1 MLYYNRAYQ
10 ENRVYQENRS
20 NQTNKPYGAYYQ
32 ENRSNQEN
40 RYNQENRSYEE
51 NNNTEII
58 RQIKRREIVDK
69 EIVDNGRSNRLDYN
83 IEYIKSI
90 LFPSNLSE
98 IMQRILIVLYVILI
112 LVLLK

>member
-1 MLYYNRAYQ
+1 MLYYNRA
-10 ENRVYQENRS
+10 YQENRS
-20 NQTNKPYGAYYQ
+20 NQTNKPYGAYY
-32 ENRSNQEN
+32 QEN

-69 EIVDNGRSNRLDYN
+69 EIVDNGRSNRLD

-90 LFPSNLSE
+90 LFPSNLSD